1 MALTREER
9 KLLHQKSKQP
19 TFGINKPDIKEGHN
33 GDISFRKIDN
43 LGTVQ
48 YLKQNGDWTP
58 MSSSG
63 SMPSVRSIDNS
74 SSTSSGINDHGE
86 LRGLGSDD
94 HAQYLLISGTRA
106 MIGNLDM
113 GTNNIGSV
121 GTLDVDGH
129 TTLDQVTVN
138 TTDGSFAVSGANP
151 ITLTTTGTNDI
162 DITTAQNLDVG
173 IGVDYQLD
181 VTRTCDWNTATT
193 DWDNSNTFTLTSLG
207 NITIETDGTDGDSSG
222 NDDASNTILIKNANS
237 NNANFTGIH
246 IKTDSQGA
254 ANAHNDILIECDN
267 VAAKGST
274 FGVDIRSENNIRI
287 RSENNN
293 SGQSTALLMR
303 ATGPIDLGVGDAA
316 GVPQHTTDSRVKIHG
331 TNGIDF
337 AVLYRDSG
345 DAVINTT
352 DAKWDKIDT
361 LHLVRAMTY
370 KASATVARTASHPIV
385 SAANDDNAA
394 GTSWLITIVWKHAAT
409 DVNSQLWMC
418 SAVGSADNTLIS
430 VKISEN
436 LESTDG
442 TAAGTLEWTDGAGIV
457 WTNEHSNDT
466 GSNATMKASALRIQS
481 GTNDF

>member
-1 MALTREER
+1 M
-9 KLLHQKSKQP
+9 
-19 TFGINKPDIKEGHN
+19 
-33 GDISFRKIDN
+33 
-43 LGTVQ
+43 
-48 YLKQNGDWTP
+48 
-58 MSSSG
+58 
-63 SMPSVRSIDNS
+63 
-74 SSTSSGINDHGE
+74 
-86 LRGLGSDD
+86 
-94 HAQYLLISGTRA
+94 
-106 MIGNLDM
+106 
-113 GTNNIGSV
+113 
-121 GTLDVDGH
+121 
-129 TTLDQVTVN
+129 
-138 TTDGSFAVSGANP
+138 
-151 ITLTTTGTNDI
+151 
-162 DITTAQNLDVG
+162 
-173 IGVDYQLD
+173 
-181 VTRTCDWNTATT
+181 
-193 DWDNSNTFTLTSLG
+193 G

-394 GTSWLITIVWKHAAT
+394 GTSWLITIVWKHAST